1 MARTTAEYAL
11 GRVLAY
17 LRWSGV
23 PPTRDMTHMA
33 LLIVEQVVAEG
44 DADLI
49 ERVMAELPNR
59 IAGPDL
65 RLPPATPPIKRASIG
80 YAPYL

>member
-1 MARTTAEYAL
+1 
-11 GRVLAY
+11 
-17 LRWSGV
+17 
-23 PPTRDMTHMA
+23 MTHVA
-33 LLIVEQVVAEG
+33 LLIVEQAVAEG

-49 ERVMAELPNR
+49 ERVMAELPRR

-65 RLPPATPPIKRASIG
+65 RLHPATPPIKRASIG

>member
-1 MARTTAEYAL
+1 
-11 GRVLAY
+11 
-17 LRWSGV
+17 
-23 PPTRDMTHMA
+23 MT
-33 LLIVEQVVAEG
+33 LLIVGQAVAEG

-49 ERVMAELPNR
+49 ERVMVELPHR

>member
-11 GRVLAY
+11 GRALAY
-17 LRWSGV
+17 LRWSGI
-23 PPTRDMTHMA
+23 PINRDIIHVT
-33 LLIVEQVVAEG
+33 LLIVGQAVAEG

-49 ERVMAELPNR
+49 ERVMVELPHR